1 MTDQIKIYIPKETS
15 ACSVGSDLIAEKI
28 MDLTQGYNHISVVR
42 NGSWGAF
49 WLEPFVEIE
58 KDGKRTVV
66 SYLNK

>member
-28 MDLTQGYNHISVVR
+28 TDLTQGYNHISIVR

-49 WLEPFVEIE
+49 GWSL
-58 KDGKRTVV
+58 
-66 SYLNK
+66 S